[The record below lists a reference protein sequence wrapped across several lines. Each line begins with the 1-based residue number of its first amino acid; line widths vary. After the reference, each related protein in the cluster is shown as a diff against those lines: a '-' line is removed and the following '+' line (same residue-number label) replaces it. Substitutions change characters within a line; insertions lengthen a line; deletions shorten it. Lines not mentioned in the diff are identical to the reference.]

1 MNEGKLKASMWHI
14 AENTCTLG
22 HGDER
27 LIVVGETLTVAGP
40 IFMCQRGL
48 HACERL
54 LDALAYANGT
64 VICEVILG
72 ADAYTEADKSVSTS
86 RTCIAMTTPEVG
98 ERILR
103 NFARWCALD
112 VAHLWDMPENVR
124 QYLETGDESVR
135 AAAETAA
142 WSAADAVS
150 RSAAWTAADAVSR
163 AASRSAAWTASRSA
177 AWTAGDAAADVASWT
192 AAKSASRSAA
202 RSAAD
207 AAADAASRSA
217 ADAAAEAASRSAAE
231 AAAWTAADAASWI
244 AAWTEAE
251 AAVRERYSARLVE
264 MVKETWR
271 CSDER

>member
-40 IFMCQRGL
+40 IFMCEHGL

-64 VICEVILG
+64 VICEVALG
-72 ADAYTEADKSVSTS
+72 ADAYTEDDKSVSSS

-112 VAHLWDMPENVR
+112 VAHLWDMPKDVR

-135 AAAETAA
+135 SAAETAA
-142 WSAADAVS
+142 WTAARAAAEAAAEAAA
-150 RSAAWTAADAVSR
+150 RSAAWTAAE
-163 AASRSAAWTASRSA
+163 AAACSAAWTAARSA
-177 AWTAGDAAADVASWT
+177 AEAAAR
-192 AAKSASRSAA
+192 SAGEAAA

-207 AAADAASRSA
+207 LT
-217 ADAAAEAASRSAAE
+217 AEAAARSAAE
-231 AAAWTAADAASWI
+231 AAAWTAGEAVSW
-244 AAWTEAE
+244 ATSWSAAE
-251 AAVRERYSARLVE
+251 AA
-264 MVKETWR
+264 
-271 CSDER
+271 

>member
-1 MNEGKLKASMWHI
+1 MNEGKLKASLWHI
-14 AENTCTLG
+14 AGNTCTLG

-40 IFMCQRGL
+40 IFMCWNGL

-54 LDALAYANGT
+54 IDALAYANGT

-72 ADAYTEADKSVSTS
+72 ADAYTEADKSVSSS

-112 VAHLWDMPENVR
+112 VAHLWDMPEDVR

-135 AAAETAA
+135 SAAETTAWIAA
-142 WSAADAVS
+142 GAAGEAAI
-150 RSAAWTAADAVSR
+150 RSAAEAAGE
-163 AASRSAAWTASRSA
+163 SAAE
-177 AWTAGDAAADVASWT
+177 V
-192 AAKSASRSAA
+192 
-202 RSAAD
+202 
-207 AAADAASRSA
+207 
-217 ADAAAEAASRSAAE
+217 AAEAASRSAAE
-231 AAAWTAADAASWI
+231 AAGESA
-244 AAWTEAE
+244 AE

-264 MVKETWR
+264 MVREIWR

>member
-1 MNEGKLKASMWHI
+1 MNEGKLKTSMWHI
-14 AENTCTLG
+14 AENSGLLG

-27 LIVVGETLTVAGP
+27 LIVVGETLTVDGP
-40 IFMCQRGL
+40 IFMCWNGL

-64 VICEVILG
+64 VICEVALG
-72 ADAYTEADKSVSTS
+72 ADAYTEADKSVSSS
-86 RTCIAMTTPEVG
+86 RTCIAMTSPEEG

-112 VAHLWDMPENVR
+112 VAHLWDMPEGVR

-142 WSAADAVS
+142 WTAARAAAETAAWTAARAAAEAAAEAAA
-150 RSAAWTAADAVSR
+150 RSAAWTAAE
-163 AASRSAAWTASRSA
+163 AAAWSAAWTAARSA
-177 AWTAGDAAADVASWT
+177 AEAAAR
-192 AAKSASRSAA
+192 AAGEAAA

-207 AAADAASRSA
+207 LT
-217 ADAAAEAASRSAAE
+217 AEAAARSAAE
-231 AAAWTAADAASWI
+231 AAAWTAAEAAAETATWS
-244 AAWTEAE
+244 AAE

>member
-1 MNEGKLKASMWHI
+1 MNEGKLKTSMWHI
-14 AENTCTLG
+14 AENSGLLG

-40 IFMCQRGL
+40 IFMCWNGL

-54 LDALAYANGT
+54 IDALAYANGT

-112 VAHLWDMPENVR
+112 VAHLWDMPKDVR

-135 AAAETAA
+135 SAAETAA
-142 WSAADAVS
+142 WTAARAAAEAAAEAAA
-150 RSAAWTAADAVSR
+150 RAAAWTAAEAAACSAAWTAA
-163 AASRSAAWTASRSA
+163 RSAAEAAARSA
-177 AWTAGDAAADVASWT
+177 GEA
-192 AAKSASRSAA
+192 AA

-207 AAADAASRSA
+207 LT
-217 ADAAAEAASRSAAE
+217 AEAAARSAAE
-231 AAAWTAADAASWI
+231 AAAWTAGEA
-244 AAWTEAE
+244 AAWSAAWSAAE
-251 AAVRERYSARLVE
+251 AAVRERYSARLEE
-264 MVKETWR
+264 MIRETWR

>member
-1 MNEGKLKASMWHI
+1 MNEGKLKTSMWHI
-14 AENTCTLG
+14 AENSGLLG

-40 IFMCQRGL
+40 IFMCWNGL

-54 LDALAYANGT
+54 IDALAYANGT

-72 ADAYTEADKSVSTS
+72 ADAYTEADKSVSSS

-112 VAHLWDMPENVR
+112 VAHLWDMPKDVR

-135 AAAETAA
+135 SAAETAA
-142 WSAADAVS
+142 W
-150 RSAAWTAADAVSR
+150 TAAR
-163 AASRSAAWTASRSA
+163 AAAE
-177 AWTAGDAAADVASWT
+177 AAAE
-192 AAKSASRSAA
+192 AAARAAGEAAA

-207 AAADAASRSA
+207 LT
-217 ADAAAEAASRSAAE
+217 AEAAARSAAE
-231 AAAWTAADAASWI
+231 AAAWTAGEA
-244 AAWTEAE
+244 AAWSAAWSAAE
-251 AAVRERYSARLVE
+251 AAVRERYSARLEE
-264 MVKETWR
+264 MIRETWR

>member
-1 MNEGKLKASMWHI
+1 MNEGKLKTSMWHI
-14 AENTCTLG
+14 AENSGLLG

-40 IFMCQRGL
+40 IFMCGHGL
-48 HACERL
+48 HACARL

-72 ADAYTEADKSVSTS
+72 ADAYTEDDKSVSSS
-86 RTCIAMTTPEVG
+86 RTCIAMTSPEEG

-112 VAHLWDMPENVR
+112 VAHLWDMPEDVR

-135 AAAETAA
+135 SAAETAA
-142 WSAADAVS
+142 WTAARAAAEAAA
-150 RSAAWTAADAVSR
+150 RSAGEA
-163 AASRSAAWTASRSA
+163 
-177 AWTAGDAAADVASWT
+177 
-192 AAKSASRSAA
+192 AA

-207 AAADAASRSA
+207 LT
-217 ADAAAEAASRSAAE
+217 AEAAARSAAE
-231 AAAWTAADAASWI
+231 AAAWTAADAAAWS
-244 AAWTEAE
+244 AAWSAAE
-251 AAVRERYSARLVE
+251 AAVRERYSARLEE
-264 MVKETWR
+264 MIRETWR

>member
-1 MNEGKLKASMWHI
+1 MNDEHLKASMWHI

-40 IFMCQRGL
+40 IFMCWNGL

-64 VICEVILG
+64 VICEVALG
-72 ADAYTEADKSVSTS
+72 ADAYTEADKSVSSS
-86 RTCIAMTTPEVG
+86 RTCIAMTSPEEG

-112 VAHLWDMPENVR
+112 VAHLWDMPEGVR

-142 WSAADAVS
+142 W
-150 RSAAWTAADAVSR
+150 TAAGA
-163 AASRSAAWTASRSA
+163 A
-177 AWTAGDAAADVASWT
+177 AWTAGEAAVRSAGEAAAR
-192 AAKSASRSAA
+192 AAGEAAA
-202 RSAAD
+202 RSAGE
-207 AAADAASRSA
+207 AAGEAA
-217 ADAAAEAASRSAAE
+217 ADAAAEAAARSAGEAAAWSAAWTAAWTAAE
-231 AAAWTAADAASWI
+231 AAA
-244 AAWTEAE
+244 E
-251 AAVRERYSARLVE
+251 AAIRERYSARLEE
-264 MVKETWR
+264 MIRETWR

>member
-1 MNEGKLKASMWHI
+1 MNEGKLKTSMWHI
-14 AENTCTLG
+14 AENSGLLG

-40 IFMCQRGL
+40 IFMCGHGL
-48 HACERL
+48 HACARL

-72 ADAYTEADKSVSTS
+72 ADAYTEDDKSVSSS

-112 VAHLWDMPENVR
+112 VAHLWDMPEDVR

-135 AAAETAA
+135 SAAETAA
-142 WSAADAVS
+142 WTAARAAAEAAAEAAGEAAI
-150 RSAAWTAADAVSR
+150 RAAAWTAAEAAACSAAWTAA
-163 AASRSAAWTASRSA
+163 RSAAEAAARSA
-177 AWTAGDAAADVASWT
+177 GEA
-192 AAKSASRSAA
+192 AA

-207 AAADAASRSA
+207 LT
-217 ADAAAEAASRSAAE
+217 AEAAARSAAE
-231 AAAWTAADAASWI
+231 AAAWTAGEA
-244 AAWTEAE
+244 AAWSAAWSAAE
-251 AAVRERYSARLVE
+251 AAVRERYSARLEE
-264 MVKETWR
+264 MIRETWR

>member
-1 MNEGKLKASMWHI
+1 MNEGKLKTSMWHI
-14 AENTCTLG
+14 AENSGLLG

-64 VICEVILG
+64 VICEVALG
-72 ADAYTEADKSVSTS
+72 ADVYTEADKSVSSS

-112 VAHLWDMPENVR
+112 VAHLWDMPEDVR

-135 AAAETAA
+135 TAAWSAA
-142 WSAADAVS
+142 WSAADAAAKSAS
-150 RSAAWTAADAVSR
+150 RSAAET
-163 AASRSAAWTASRSA
+163 AAWTASRSA
-177 AWTAGDAAADVASWT
+177 AWTAGEAAADVASWT

-202 RSAAD
+202 RAAGE
-207 AAADAASRSA
+207 AAAWSAADAASRAA
-217 ADAAAEAASRSAAE
+217 ADAAAEAAAMSAAKS
-231 AAAWTAADAASWI
+231 AAWTASDAASWI
-244 AAWTEAE
+244 AAWTDAWT
-251 AAVRERYSARLVE
+251 AVREKYNARLVE
-264 MVKETWR
+264 MVREEVQR
-271 CSDER
+271 

>member
-40 IFMCQRGL
+40 IFMCGHGL
-48 HACERL
+48 HACARL

-112 VAHLWDMPENVR
+112 VAHLWDMPEDVR

-135 AAAETAA
+135 SAAETAA
-142 WSAADAVS
+142 WTAARAAAEAAAEAAA
-150 RSAAWTAADAVSR
+150 RAAAWTAAEAAACSAAWTAA
-163 AASRSAAWTASRSA
+163 WT
-177 AWTAGDAAADVASWT
+177 
-192 AAKSASRSAA
+192 
-202 RSAAD
+202 
-207 AAADAASRSA
+207 
-217 ADAAAEAASRSAAE
+217 AAEAA
-231 AAAWTAADAASWI
+231 I
-244 AAWTEAE
+244 
-251 AAVRERYSARLVE
+251 RERYSARLEE
-264 MVKETWR
+264 MIRETWR

>member
-14 AENTCTLG
+14 AENRGLLG

-40 IFMCQRGL
+40 IFMCGHGL
-48 HACERL
+48 HACARL

-72 ADAYTEADKSVSTS
+72 ADAYTEDDKSVSSS

-112 VAHLWDMPENVR
+112 VAHLWDMPKDVR

-135 AAAETAA
+135 SAAETAA
-142 WSAADAVS
+142 W
-150 RSAAWTAADAVSR
+150 TAAR
-163 AASRSAAWTASRSA
+163 
-177 AWTAGDAAADVASWT
+177 
-192 AAKSASRSAA
+192 
-202 RSAAD
+202 
-207 AAADAASRSA
+207 
-217 ADAAAEAASRSAAE
+217 AAAEAAAEAAARAAAR
-231 AAAWTAADAASWI
+231 AAAWTAQ
-244 AAWTEAE
+244 
-251 AAVRERYSARLVE
+251 RLRHVLRHGLRH
-264 MVKETWR
+264 VLR
-271 CSDER
+271 QRLRHVLRQGLRHGLRQRLRHVLRHGLRHVLRQRLRHVLRHGLRHGLRQRLR

>member
-1 MNEGKLKASMWHI
+1 MNEGKLKTSMWHI
-14 AENTCTLG
+14 AENSGLLG

-40 IFMCQRGL
+40 IFMCWNGL

-54 LDALAYANGT
+54 IDALAYANGT

-72 ADAYTEADKSVSTS
+72 ADAYTEADKSVSSS

-112 VAHLWDMPENVR
+112 VAHLWDMPKDVR

-135 AAAETAA
+135 SAAETAA
-142 WSAADAVS
+142 WTAARAAAVAAAEAAA
-150 RSAAWTAADAVSR
+150 RSAAWTAAE
-163 AASRSAAWTASRSA
+163 AAARSAGEA
-177 AWTAGDAAADVASWT
+177 
-192 AAKSASRSAA
+192 AA

-207 AAADAASRSA
+207 LT
-217 ADAAAEAASRSAAE
+217 AEAAARSAAE
-231 AAAWTAADAASWI
+231 AAAWS
-244 AAWTEAE
+244 AAWTAGEAAAWSAAWSAAE
-251 AAVRERYSARLVE
+251 AAVRERYSARLEE
-264 MVKETWR
+264 MIRETWR

>member
-1 MNEGKLKASMWHI
+1 MNEGKLKTSMWHI
-14 AENTCTLG
+14 AENSGLLG

-40 IFMCQRGL
+40 IFMCWNGL

-54 LDALAYANGT
+54 IDALAYANGT

-72 ADAYTEADKSVSTS
+72 ADAYTEADKSVSSS
-86 RTCIAMTTPEVG
+86 RTCIAMTSPEEG

-112 VAHLWDMPENVR
+112 VAHLWDMPEDVR

-135 AAAETAA
+135 SAAETTAWIAA
-142 WSAADAVS
+142 GAAGE
-150 RSAAWTAADAVSR
+150 AAI
-163 AASRSAAWTASRSA
+163 
-177 AWTAGDAAADVASWT
+177 
-192 AAKSASRSAA
+192 RSAA
-202 RSAAD
+202 RSAAWSASWSAGEAAGD
-207 AAADAASRSA
+207 AAAETAARSAAEAAARSA
-217 ADAAAEAASRSAAE
+217 ADLTAEAASRSAAE
-231 AAAWTAADAASWI
+231 AAAWTAGEAASWI

>member
-1 MNEGKLKASMWHI
+1 MNEGKLKTSMWHI
-14 AENTCTLG
+14 AENSGLLG

-40 IFMCQRGL
+40 IFMCWNGL

-54 LDALAYANGT
+54 IDALAYANGT

-112 VAHLWDMPENVR
+112 VAHLWDMPKDVR

-142 WSAADAVS
+142 WTAAGSAAWA
-150 RSAAWTAADAVSR
+150 AAWTAAEA
-163 AASRSAAWTASRSA
+163 AAW
-177 AWTAGDAAADVASWT
+177 
-192 AAKSASRSAA
+192 
-202 RSAAD
+202 
-207 AAADAASRSA
+207 
-217 ADAAAEAASRSAAE
+217 AAAETAAGAAAWSAVRSAAE
-231 AAAWTAADAASWI
+231 AAGEAAGEAA
-244 AAWTEAE
+244 AE

-271 CSDER
+271 F

>member
-1 MNEGKLKASMWHI
+1 MNDEHLKASMWHI
-14 AENTCTLG
+14 AENSGLLG

-40 IFMCQRGL
+40 IFMCWNGL

-64 VICEVILG
+64 VICEVALG
-72 ADAYTEADKSVSTS
+72 ADAYTEADKSVSSS

-112 VAHLWDMPENVR
+112 VAHLWDMPEDVR

-135 AAAETAA
+135 SAAETTAWIAA
-142 WSAADAVS
+142 GAAGEAAI
-150 RSAAWTAADAVSR
+150 RSAAEAAGE
-163 AASRSAAWTASRSA
+163 AA
-177 AWTAGDAAADVASWT
+177 GE
-192 AAKSASRSAA
+192 
-202 RSAAD
+202 
-207 AAADAASRSA
+207 
-217 ADAAAEAASRSAAE
+217 AAAEAAARSAAE
-231 AAAWTAADAASWI
+231 AAAWSAAEA
-244 AAWTEAE
+244 AAWSAAEAAAE
-251 AAVRERYSARLVE
+251 AAVRERYSARLEE
-264 MVKETWR
+264 MIRETWR